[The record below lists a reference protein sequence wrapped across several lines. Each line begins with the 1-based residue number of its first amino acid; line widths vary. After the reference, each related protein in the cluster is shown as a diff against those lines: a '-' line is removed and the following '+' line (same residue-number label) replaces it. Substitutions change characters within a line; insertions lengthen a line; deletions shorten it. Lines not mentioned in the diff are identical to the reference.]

1 MTMMILKTAP
11 FNAVQQSWSPVYGR
25 AYGGFYG
32 GFYGEPDADA
42 AVDAEAVKKEKST
55 DELVTEYLPVVKT
68 IVEEVSDASRQVE
81 VLDAQ
86 IANTRALMR
95 RAPWMAGVLKMRLR
109 KLQARRRAAARR
121 LDKQREGES
130 SVRTWRALGQVAAVA
145 GIGLLVAG
153 VIRLTRRE
161 D

>member
-1 MTMMILKTAP
+1 
-11 FNAVQQSWSPVYGR
+11 
-25 AYGGFYG
+25 
-32 GFYGEPDADA
+32 
-42 AVDAEAVKKEKST
+42 
-55 DELVTEYLPVVKT
+55 
-68 IVEEVSDASRQVE
+68 
-81 VLDAQ
+81 
-86 IANTRALMR
+86 
-95 RAPWMAGVLKMRLR
+95 MAGVLKMRLR